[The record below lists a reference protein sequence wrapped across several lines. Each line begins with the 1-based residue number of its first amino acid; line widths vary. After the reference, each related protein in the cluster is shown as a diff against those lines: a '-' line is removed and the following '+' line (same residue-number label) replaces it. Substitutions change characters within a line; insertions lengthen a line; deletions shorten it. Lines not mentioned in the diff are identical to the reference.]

1 MDHRLIRACR
11 RQSVD
16 VTPVW
21 FMRQAGRFLPEY
33 RKIREKHDII
43 SICKN
48 PELCA
53 KVTTLPVE
61 ILGVDAAIM
70 FADIMLP
77 IEGMG
82 VRFEIQEGVGP
93 IIKQPI
99 SDLRSAGSLETLDP
113 ASDVPFVLE
122 AIGIT
127 RKMLDAKVPLIG
139 FCGAPFTI
147 ASYLIEGRPT
157 RDFIKVKTLM
167 YRDPK
172 AWHALMGKLSDS
184 MVRYLRSQVNAGV
197 ELVQLFDSWV
207 GCLSP
212 QDYHNYVLPY
222 SQRIFKE
229 LEDTGVPRIHF
240 GTGTA
245 SLLEEMKAAGG
256 DVFGV
261 DWRIPLDV
269 AWERLGDDVGIQG
282 NLDPATL
289 LGDMELVKSASM
301 DILRRAGGRRGH
313 IFNLGHGMLPDAS
326 PENVAALVKFIHD
339 TTSNSASQHPTQPR

>member
-1 MDHRLIRACR
+1 
-11 RQSVD
+11 
-16 VTPVW
+16 
-21 FMRQAGRFLPEY
+21 
-33 RKIREKHDII
+33 
-43 SICKN
+43 
-48 PELCA
+48 
-53 KVTTLPVE
+53 LPVE

-82 VRFEIQEGVGP
+82 VRFKIEDGVGP
-93 IIKQPI
+93 IIKRPI
-99 SDLRSAGSLETLDP
+99 SDARSAATLETLDP
-113 ASDVPFVLE
+113 ASDVPFILE
-122 AIGIT
+122 AIGLA

-172 AWHALMGKLSDS
+172 TWHALMEKLSDS
-184 MVRYLRSQVNAGV
+184 MAAYLLAQVKAGV

-222 SQRIFKE
+222 SQHIFKE

-245 SLLEEMKAAGG
+245 NLLQEMKTAGG

-261 DWRIPLDV
+261 DWRIPIDV
-269 AWERLGDDVGIQG
+269 AWERLGYDVAIQG

-289 LGDMELVKSASM
+289 LGDMELVKSAST
-301 DILRRAGGRRGH
+301 DILRRVGGRRGH
-313 IFNLGHGMLPDAS
+313 VFNLGHGMPPEAS
-326 PENVAALVKFIHD
+326 TENVAELVKFVHD
-339 TTSNSASQHPTQPR
+339 ATSNSASNTA

>member
-1 MDHRLIRACR
+1 MEHRLIRACR

-53 KVTTLPVE
+53 KVTTMPVDT
-61 ILGVDAAIM
+61 LGVDAAIM

-77 IEGMG
+77 LEGMG
-82 VRFEIQEGVGP
+82 VEFKIEEGVGP
-93 IIKQPI
+93 IIKEPI
-99 SDLRSAGSLETLDP
+99 SDARSVASLDTLDP

-122 AIGIT
+122 GIGVT
-127 RKMLDAKVPLIG
+127 KKMLDEKVPLIG

-157 RDFIKVKTLM
+157 REFIKVKTLM
-167 YRDPK
+167 YREPK
-172 AWHALMGKLSDS
+172 TWHALMKKLSES
-184 MVRYLRSQVNAGV
+184 MTNYLLAQVQAGV
-197 ELVQLFDSWV
+197 DVVQLFDSWV

-222 SQRIFKE
+222 SQHIFKE
-229 LEDTGVPRIHF
+229 LGETKVPRIHF
-240 GTGTA
+240 GTGT
-245 SLLEEMKAAGG
+245 STLLEEMKMAGG

-261 DWRIPLDV
+261 DWRIPIDV
-269 AWERLGDDVGIQG
+269 AWERLGYDVGIQG
-282 NLDPATL
+282 NLDPAAL
-289 LGDMELVKSASM
+289 LGDMELVKSLSTE
-301 DILRRAGGRRGH
+301 ILRKVEGRNGH
-313 IFNLGHGMLPDAS
+313 IFNLGHGMLPEAS
-326 PENVAALVKFIHD
+326 VQKVVELVKFIHD
-339 TTSNSASQHPTQPR
+339 STQQSAIEAR

>member
-1 MDHRLIRACR
+1 M
-11 RQSVD
+11 
-16 VTPVW
+16 TPVW

-77 IEGMG
+77 VEGMG
-82 VRFEIQEGVGP
+82 IRFKIEDGVGP

-99 SDLRSAGSLETLDP
+99 SDVRSASSLEALDP
-113 ASDVPFVLE
+113 ESDVPFILE
-122 AIGIT
+122 AIGLAK
-127 RKMLDAKVPLIG
+127 KMLDAKVPLIG

-172 AWHALMGKLSDS
+172 TWHVLMEKLSDS
-184 MVRYLRSQVNAGV
+184 MAAYLLAQVKAGV

-222 SQRIFKE
+222 SQRIFKK

-245 SLLEEMKAAGG
+245 NLLEEMKTAGG

-261 DWRIPLDV
+261 DWRIPIDI
-269 AWERLGDDVGIQG
+269 AWERLGYDVGIQG

-289 LGDMELVKSASM
+289 LGDMKLVKSAAT
-301 DILRRAGGRRGH
+301 DILRRVGGRRGH
-313 IFNLGHGMLPDAS
+313 VFNLGHGMSPEAS
-326 PENVAALVKFIHD
+326 TENVAELVKFVHD
-339 TTSNSASQHPTQPR
+339 ATTTSAPNAA

>member
-1 MDHRLIRACR
+1 
-11 RQSVD
+11 
-16 VTPVW
+16 
-21 FMRQAGRFLPEY
+21 MRQAGRFLPEY

-77 IEGMG
+77 LEGMG
-82 VRFEIQEGVGP
+82 VKFRIEDGVGP
-93 IIKQPI
+93 IIQNPI
-99 SDLRSAGSLETLDP
+99 SDARSASSLKTLDP

-122 AIGIT
+122 AIALA
-127 RKMLDAKVPLIG
+127 RKMLNAKVPLIG

-157 RDFIKVKTLM
+157 RDFTKVKTLM

-172 AWHALMGKLSDS
+172 TWHTLMEKLSDS
-184 MVRYLRSQVNAGV
+184 MATYLLAQVKAGA

-212 QDYHNYVLPY
+212 QDYRNYVLPY

-245 SLLEEMKAAGG
+245 NLLEEMKTAGG

-261 DWRIPLDV
+261 DWRIPIDV
-269 AWERLGDDVGIQG
+269 AWERLGYDVGIQG

-289 LGDMELVKSASM
+289 LGDMELVKSVSM
-301 DILRRAGGRRGH
+301 DILRRVGGRRGH
-313 IFNLGHGMLPDAS
+313 VFNLGHGMPPEAS
-326 PENVAALVKFIHD
+326 TENVAELVRFVHD
-339 TTSNSASQHPTQPR
+339 ATSNSASNAV

>member
-184 MVRYLRSQVNAGV
+184 MARYLRSQVKAGV

-289 LGDMELVKSASM
+289 VGDMELVKSASM

-326 PENVAALVKFIHD
+326 PENVAALVKFVHD

>member
-33 RKIREKHDII
+33 RKIRETHDII

-99 SDLRSAGSLETLDP
+99 SDLRSAASLETLDP

-269 AWERLGDDVGIQG
+269 AWERLGDDVGILG

-289 LGDMELVKSASM
+289 VGDMELVKSASM